1 MQKLAISVIAK
12 VVKPEPAIVDV
23 TVILIDGTTALLRLP
38 DHSLGSLPAQWG
50 TNGSLEPKLGQAKR
64 K

>member
-23 TVILIDGTTALLRLP
+23 TVILIDGTTALTATRSLLRQLAGAVG
-38 DHSLGSLPAQWG
+38 H
-50 TNGSLEPKLGQAKR
+50 
-64 K
+64 

>member
-23 TVILIDGTTALLRLP
+23 TVILIDGTTALLRPNAFEAPSVFRQLAAAVG
-38 DHSLGSLPAQWG
+38 H
-50 TNGSLEPKLGQAKR
+50 
-64 K
+64 

>member
-23 TVILIDGTTALLRLP
+23 TVILIDGTTALLRLNAFEART
-38 DHSLGSLPAQWG
+38 LVR
-50 TNGSLEPKLGQAKR
+50 KLAGVVGH
-64 K
+64 

>member
-38 DHSLGSLPAQWG
+38 DHSLGSLPAQWL
-50 TNGSLEPKLGQAKR
+50 GSIDVFGLWWV
-64 K
+64 